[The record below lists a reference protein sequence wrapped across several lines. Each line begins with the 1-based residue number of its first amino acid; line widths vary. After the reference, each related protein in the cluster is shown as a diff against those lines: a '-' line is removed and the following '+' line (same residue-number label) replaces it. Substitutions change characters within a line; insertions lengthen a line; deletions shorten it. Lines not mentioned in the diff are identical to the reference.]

1 MKNTYLFSGIFQT
14 DRPLEN
20 SELDALR
27 HAICA
32 QIEEPVDLDGNRIR
46 TKIDLE
52 TITMIP
58 FTDKVEIVVNPDS
71 LDKV

>member
-20 SELDALR
+20 SELAALR

-32 QIEEPVDLDGNRIR
+32 QIEEPIDLDGNRIK
-46 TKIDLE
+46 TSVDLG
-52 TITMIP
+52 TITIIP
-58 FTDKVEIVVNPDS
+58 FTDKVEIVVNPEIGDQP
-71 LDKV
+71 